1 MRILPSGEMI
11 GVAFRKE
18 VKLLVVD
25 DHGDHFELI
34 KAHAEMYSSEF
45 LVECKLLEDAEDAKA
60 TVESWKPTVILV
72 DTHVITEALDL
83 IQCLAQMGPAV
94 VAMSEV
100 RIPELAK
107 TCQAYGAVGYFAK
120 SNNPDEVESLISYV
134 ASVAAADVVS
144 H

>member
-1 MRILPSGEMI
+1 MPSGEMM
-11 GVAFRKE
+11 GAALRKE
-18 VKLLVVD
+18 VKLLVID
-25 DHGDHFELI
+25 DHADHFEHI
-34 KAHAEMYSSEF
+34 KAHAEMYSSQF
-45 LVECKLLEDAEDAKA
+45 SVECKLLGDTEDAKA
-60 TVESWKPTVILV
+60 TVESWQPTVVLV

-83 IQCLAQMGPAV
+83 IECLAQMGPTV

-120 SNNPDEVESLISYV
+120 SNNPDEVENLISYV
-134 ASVAAADVVS
+134 ASEAATDVVS